1 MLGDLLQFSF
11 AGLTIGAAY
20 ALVAVGFSIVYRGT
34 GAINFM
40 QGEYVMVAGVLA
52 GLIHELYAPPLWV
65 TIAITLLGSLAVG
78 LLTELIGVRTMR
90 ARTADAITI
99 ATIGLAV
106 VLKAA
111 TMIGTGKRTFAL
123 PAFSGTEPIRIGTAA
138 LLPQT
143 LWNLAIVALAAVLFT
158 LFFRYTRRGV
168 MLRAAA
174 DDPTAAAM
182 MGVSLRET
190 MGWTFALAA
199 LLGGVAGVSLT
210 PVTLMSFE
218 SGTLL
223 GLKGFAA
230 AMLGGIGSMSG
241 SLIGGL
247 LLGLAEALTAGYIS
261 SQYTDVVAFAVLLAI
276 LFARP
281 TGLLGLVGARRV

>member
-1 MLGDLLQFSF
+1 MGDFLQFSF

-52 GLIHELYAPPLWV
+52 GRVHELYAPPLWA
-65 TIAITLLGSLAVG
+65 TIAVTLLGSLGVG
-78 LLTELIGVRTMR
+78 LLTELFGVRAVR

-106 VLKAA
+106 VLKAGI
-111 TMIGTGKRTFAL
+111 MIGTGKRTFAL
-123 PAFSGTEPIRIGTAA
+123 PAFSGSEPLRIGTAA

-143 LWNLAIVALAAVLFT
+143 VWNLGIVVLAAVLFA
-158 LFFRYTRRGV
+158 LFFRHTRRGV

-174 DDPTAAAM
+174 DDREAATM

-210 PVTLMSFE
+210 PITLMSFD

-230 AMLGGIGSMSG
+230 AMLGGIGNTYG
-241 SLIGGL
+241 ALLGGL
-247 LLGLAEALTAGYIS
+247 LLGLAESLTAGYVS
-261 SQYTDVVAFAVLLAI
+261 SQYTDVVAFAVLLMV

-281 TGLLGLVGARRV
+281 TGLFGPAAARRV

>member
-1 MLGDLLQFSF
+1 LSDFLQFSF

-52 GLIHELYAPPLWV
+52 GLIHELFGPPLLLTVAV
-65 TIAITLLGSLAVG
+65 TLAASLLAG
-78 LLTELIGVRTMR
+78 LLTELIGVRIVG

-99 ATIGLAV
+99 VTIGLAV
-106 VLKAA
+106 VLKAG
-111 TMIGTGKRTFAL
+111 TMIATGKRTFAL
-123 PAFSGTEPIRIGTAA
+123 PAFSGSEPIRVGAAA

-143 LWNLAIVALAAVLFT
+143 IWNVALVGLAAVLFT
-158 LFFRYTRRGV
+158 LFFRGTRRGV

-174 DDPTAAAM
+174 DDRDAARM

-190 MGWTFALAA
+190 TGWTFALAA

-230 AMLGGIGSMSG
+230 AMLGGIGSMPG
-241 SLIGGL
+241 SLVGGL
-247 LLGLAEALTAGYIS
+247 LLGLAESLTAGYVS
-261 SQYTDVVAFAVLLAI
+261 SQYTDVVAFAVLLLV

-281 TGLLGLVGARRV
+281 TGLFGLAALRRV

>member
-1 MLGDLLQFSF
+1 
-11 AGLTIGAAY
+11 
-20 ALVAVGFSIVYRGT
+20 
-34 GAINFM
+34 
-40 QGEYVMVAGVLA
+40 
-52 GLIHELYAPPLWV
+52 
-65 TIAITLLGSLAVG
+65 
-78 LLTELIGVRTMR
+78 
-90 ARTADAITI
+90 
-99 ATIGLAV
+99 
-106 VLKAA
+106 
-111 TMIGTGKRTFAL
+111 
-123 PAFSGTEPIRIGTAA
+123 
-138 LLPQT
+138 
-143 LWNLAIVALAAVLFT
+143 
-158 LFFRYTRRGV
+158 
-168 MLRAAA
+168 
-174 DDPTAAAM
+174 M

-190 MGWTFALAA
+190 MGWTLALAA

-281 TGLLGLVGARRV
+281 TGLLGLAGARRV

>member
-1 MLGDLLQFSF
+1 MGDFLQFSF

-52 GLIHELYAPPLWV
+52 GVVHELYAPPLGV
-65 TIAITLLGSLAVG
+65 TIAVTLLGSLGVG
-78 LLTELIGVRTMR
+78 LLTELFGVRAVR

-106 VLKAA
+106 VLKAGI
-111 TMIGTGKRTFAL
+111 MIGTGKRTFAL
-123 PAFSGTEPIRIGTAA
+123 PAFSGSEPLRIGTAA

-143 LWNLAIVALAAVLFT
+143 LWNLGIVVLAAVLFA
-158 LFFRYTRRGV
+158 LFFRHTRRGV

-174 DDPTAAAM
+174 DDREAATM

-210 PVTLMSFE
+210 PITLMSFD

-230 AMLGGIGSMSG
+230 AMLGGIGNTYG
-241 SLIGGL
+241 ALLGGL
-247 LLGLAEALTAGYIS
+247 LLGLAESLTAGYVS
-261 SQYTDVVAFAVLLAI
+261 SQYTDVVAFAVLLI
-276 LFARP
+276 VLFARP
-281 TGLLGLVGARRV
+281 TGLFGPAAARRV

>member
-1 MLGDLLQFSF
+1 MGDFLQFSF

-52 GLIHELYAPPLWV
+52 GVVHELYAPPLWA
-65 TIAITLLGSLAVG
+65 TIAVTLLGSLGVG
-78 LLTELIGVRTMR
+78 LLTELFGVRAVR

-106 VLKAA
+106 VLKAGI
-111 TMIGTGKRTFAL
+111 MIGTGKRTFSL
-123 PAFSGTEPIRIGTAA
+123 PAFSGSEPLRIGTAA

-143 LWNLAIVALAAVLFT
+143 LWNLGIVVLAAVLFA

-174 DDPTAAAM
+174 DDREAATM

-210 PVTLMSFE
+210 PITLMSFD

-230 AMLGGIGSMSG
+230 AMLGGIGNTYG
-241 SLIGGL
+241 ALLGGL
-247 LLGLAEALTAGYIS
+247 LLGLAESLTAGYVS
-261 SQYTDVVAFAVLLAI
+261 SQYTDVVAFAVLLMV

-281 TGLLGLVGARRV
+281 TGLFGPAAARRV

>member
-1 MLGDLLQFSF
+1 MGDFLQFSF

-52 GLIHELYAPPLWV
+52 GVVHELYAPPLWA
-65 TIAITLLGSLAVG
+65 TIAVTLLGSLGVG
-78 LLTELIGVRTMR
+78 LLTELFGVRAVR

-106 VLKAA
+106 VLKAGI
-111 TMIGTGKRTFAL
+111 MIGTGKRTFAL
-123 PAFSGTEPIRIGTAA
+123 PAFSGSEPLRIGTAA

-143 LWNLAIVALAAVLFT
+143 LWNLGIVVLAAVLFA
-158 LFFRYTRRGV
+158 LFFRHTRRGV

-174 DDPTAAAM
+174 DDREAATM

-210 PVTLMSFE
+210 PITLMSFD

-230 AMLGGIGSMSG
+230 AMLGGIGNTYG
-241 SLIGGL
+241 ALLGGL
-247 LLGLAEALTAGYIS
+247 LLGLAESLTAGYVS
-261 SQYTDVVAFAVLLAI
+261 SQYTDVVAFAVLLMV

-281 TGLLGLVGARRV
+281 TGLFGPAAARRV

>member
-1 MLGDLLQFSF
+1 MGDFLQFSF

-52 GLIHELYAPPLWV
+52 GLVHELYAPPLWA
-65 TIAITLLGSLAVG
+65 TIAVTLLGSLGVG
-78 LLTELIGVRTMR
+78 LLTELFGVRAVR

-106 VLKAA
+106 VLKAGI
-111 TMIGTGKRTFAL
+111 MIGTGKRTFAL
-123 PAFSGTEPIRIGTAA
+123 PAFSGSEPLRIGTAA

-143 LWNLAIVALAAVLFT
+143 VWNLGIVVLAAVLFA
-158 LFFRYTRRGV
+158 LFFRHTRRGV

-174 DDPTAAAM
+174 DDREAATM

-190 MGWTFALAA
+190 MRWTFALAA

-210 PVTLMSFE
+210 PITLMSFD

-230 AMLGGIGSMSG
+230 AMLGGIGNTYG
-241 SLIGGL
+241 ALLGGL
-247 LLGLAEALTAGYIS
+247 LLGLAESLTAGYVS
-261 SQYTDVVAFAVLLAI
+261 SQYADVVAFAVLLMV

-281 TGLLGLVGARRV
+281 TGLFGPAAARRV

>member
-1 MLGDLLQFSF
+1 MGDFLQFSF

-52 GLIHELYAPPLWV
+52 GVVHELYAPPLAV
-65 TIAITLLGSLAVG
+65 TIAVTLLGSLGVG
-78 LLTELIGVRTMR
+78 LLTELFGVRAVR

-106 VLKAA
+106 VLKAGI
-111 TMIGTGKRTFAL
+111 MIGTGKRTFAL
-123 PAFSGTEPIRIGTAA
+123 PAFSGSEPLRIGTAA

-143 LWNLAIVALAAVLFT
+143 LWNLGIVVLAAVLFA
-158 LFFRYTRRGV
+158 LFFRHTRRGV

-174 DDPTAAAM
+174 DDREAATM

-210 PVTLMSFE
+210 PITLMSFD

-230 AMLGGIGSMSG
+230 AMLGGIGNTYG
-241 SLIGGL
+241 ALLGGL
-247 LLGLAEALTAGYIS
+247 LLGLAESLTAGYVS
-261 SQYTDVVAFAVLLAI
+261 SQYTDVVAFAVLLMV

-281 TGLLGLVGARRV
+281 TGLFGPATARRV